1 MSPARPSPVWKI
13 LAALSLAANVV
24 LLGWALRPAHPAPA
38 APAPATGA
46 APAARTPAA
55 PAATAPATVPQPL
68 APYAALGSFL
78 AENNHIADLQWTP
91 DQFAA
96 FMTGL
101 REVYEGR
108 GFAMDEEA
116 TKLRDDINRR
126 VQQLLSTQQPDP
138 LDDYFRTLRDKEG
151 VLRTAS
157 GLHYRIIDPGYG
169 EAPGPDSTV
178 VVSFSG
184 RLPGG
189 ETVPS
194 LTRTRIRVKLSDLL
208 PGLREGLPLLKIGG
222 KALLYLPPSLSFSEK
237 DWPTDVPPR
246 APIIVFVEL
255 HDVQK

>member
-1 MSPARPSPVWKI
+1 MKPARPSPAWKI
-13 LAALSLAANVV
+13 LAVLSLAANVV
-24 LLGWALRPAHPAPA
+24 LLGWALRPAHRAPA
-38 APAPATGA
+38 APAPAPETP
-46 APAARTPAA
+46 PAARA
-55 PAATAPATVPQPL
+55 PATAAIPATVPQPL

-96 FMTGL
+96 FVTGL

-116 TKLRDDINRR
+116 TKLREDINRR
-126 VQQLLSTQQPDP
+126 VQQLLSAQQPDP
-138 LDDYFRTLRDKEG
+138 LEDYFRTLRDKEG
-151 VLRTAS
+151 VLRTPS

-169 EAPGPDSTV
+169 DAPGPNSTV
-178 VVSFSG
+178 VVSFTG

-189 ETVPS
+189 EAVPS
-194 LTRTRIRVKLSDLL
+194 LTRTRIRVKLADLL

-222 KALLYLPPSLSFSEK
+222 KALLYLPPALSFSEK
-237 DWPTDVPPR
+237 EWPADVPPR